1 MMRWQ
6 ALNAKPLEIN
16 FFQAVT
22 VMAMWLCAIGVLG
35 PPQWPTGQW
44 MWVAV
49 ASVLSTLGTLL
60 FAWAYARGPASYL
73 SVTEYSGFLW
83 ASALGWLVFGE
94 RVSLYT
100 LAGAVL
106 IVAGCL
112 IAARGK
118 VTEPP
123 EMDYT

>member
-1 MMRWQ
+1 M
-6 ALNAKPLEIN
+6 I
-16 FFQAVT
+16 
-22 VMAMWLCAIGVLG
+22 
-35 PPQWPTGQW
+35 
-44 MWVAV
+44 

-83 ASALGWLVFGE
+83 ASALGWLVFRE

-100 LAGAVL
+100 LAGAML

-112 IAARGK
+112 VAARGK